1 MCFLLQHY
9 MKKGGTSMLRKCL
22 IIALFFVVA
31 SFPLYAETFQPAGFS
46 LNLTPVALLPVGQY
60 SEFYSTGFGV
70 GLSAEYRF
78 KKRPL
83 FFLSGNV
90 GYSKPPIANDAS
102 SLMLTSIGAGGGV
115 SFEFARKFSVRGFLN
130 GGAYYGQVQNPT
142 DIEGE
147 KTAYNPYVTV
157 GAGFYYYITRGISV
171 GTQVSYNMY
180 YNVYDALGI
189 ALGTAIHFGGFKKR
203 SKADQMLLTPLSGD
217 HVELIDIEFDEV
229 FPVFFKYYDDHPIG
243 NASIRNRES
252 GELTDIRVNL
262 FVKRYMDSP
271 KECAVLETLG
281 KGEEQ
286 PIELS
291 ALFNEGVLEI
301 TEGTKVAADIT
312 VDYKYKGQQYTHT
325 KVETMSLYDR
335 NATRWDDDRKAAA
348 FVTAKDPVVLKFA
361 KSTAGIVND
370 SGMKAVNDNLRMAM
384 AMHEALSLYGM
395 SYVIDPTTPY
405 AEFSQNTTA
414 VDYLQFPKQ
423 SLEYKAGDCDDLS
436 ILYCALLE
444 SVGVETAFIT
454 TPGHIH
460 MAFSV
465 NMSPEAARST
475 FLRDDDLIFYNDKS
489 WIPVEIT
496 TISSGFLKAWDDG
509 ARLWREASM
518 RDKAGFYPIREA
530 WAVYNPVGLP
540 GEGEALNYPHE
551 DKVAQIYRQEM
562 GKFIDREI
570 YPQIVKLQS
579 EIDKSGGSIRLV
591 NKLGVLYA
599 RYGLIDKAEREFS
612 KVLAKNR
619 SYIPTLL
626 NMGNVYYL
634 NGDLDKAMQYY
645 NQAVKKEPNN
655 AKAVLCVARVNHDME
670 NYGTVKKHFD
680 TLKKLDP
687 DLAAQFAYLEMRGDD
702 LARASE
708 AARIKEV
715 MVWDE

>member
-1 MCFLLQHY
+1 
-9 MKKGGTSMLRKCL
+9 MLKKCL
-22 IIALFFVVA
+22 IIALFILSA
-31 SFPLYAETFQPAGFS
+31 TMTLYAENFQPAGFS
-46 LNLTPVALLPVGQY
+46 LNLTPAALLPVSQY
-60 SEFYSTGFGV
+60 SDFYTTGFGV

-78 KKRPL
+78 KKAPL
-83 FFLSGNV
+83 FFLSGNA
-90 GYSKPPIANDAS
+90 GYSQPPIANDNS
-102 SLMLTSIGAGGGV
+102 SLMLTSVGVGGGI
-115 SFEFARKFSVRGFLN
+115 SYEFARRFSVRGFLN
-130 GGAYYGQVQNPT
+130 GGGYYGQVLNPT
-142 DIEGE
+142 DIDGE
-147 KTAYNPYVTV
+147 KSAYNPYVTA
-157 GAGFYYYITRGISV
+157 GAGFYYYISKGISV

-180 YNVYDALGI
+180 YGAYDAIGI
-189 ALGTAIHFGGFKKR
+189 ALGTAIHFGGFKKK
-203 SKADQMLLTPLSGD
+203 SKVDQMMLTPLSGD
-217 HVELIDIEFDEV
+217 HVELINIEFDEV

-243 NASIRNRES
+243 TASIHNRES
-252 GELTDIRVNL
+252 GEITDIRVNL
-262 FVKRYMDSP
+262 FVKQYMDSP

-286 PIELS
+286 TLELS

-312 VDYKYKGQQYTHT
+312 VDYKYKGQQYRHT
-325 KVETMSLYDR
+325 KVETLSLYDR

-348 FVTAKDPVVLKFA
+348 FVTAKDPVVLKFS
-361 KSTAGIVND
+361 KSTAGIVNE
-370 SGMKAVNDNLRMAM
+370 SGMKAVNENLRMAM
-384 AMHEALSLYGM
+384 AMHEALSLFGM
-395 SYVIDPTTPY
+395 SYVVDPTTPY
-405 AEFSQNTTA
+405 AEFSQKTTA

-460 MAFSV
+460 MAFSI

-475 FLRDDDLIFYNDKS
+475 FLRDDDLIFYDDKS

-496 TISSGFLKAWDDG
+496 TIGTGFLKAWDDG
-509 ARLWREASM
+509 AKLWREASM

-530 WAVYNPVGLP
+530 WIVYNPVGLP
-540 GEGEALNYPHE
+540 GEGEGLTYPHE
-551 DKVAQIYRQEM
+551 DKVAQIYKLEM
-562 GKFIDREI
+562 GKFIDQEI
-570 YPQIVKLQS
+570 YPQVVKLQGD
-579 EIDKSGGSIRLV
+579 IDASGGSIRLI

-599 RYGLIDKAEREFS
+599 RYGLIDKAEREFN
-612 KVLAKNR
+612 KVLAKNS
-619 SYIPTLL
+619 SYVPTLL
-626 NMGNVYYL
+626 NMGNVQYL
-634 NGDLDKAMQYY
+634 NGNLDEAIQFY
-645 NQAVKKEPNN
+645 NRAVKKEPDN

-670 NYGTVKKHFD
+670 NYGTVKKQFD

>member
-1 MCFLLQHY
+1 
-9 MKKGGTSMLRKCL
+9 MLKKCL
-22 IIALFFVVA
+22 IIALFFMVA
-31 SFPLYAETFQPAGFS
+31 SLPLFAETFQPSGFS
-46 LNLTPVALLPVGQY
+46 LNLTPEALMPIGQN
-60 SEFYSTGFGV
+60 SDFYTTGFGV

-90 GYSKPPIANDAS
+90 GYNQPPIANDAS
-102 SLMLTSIGAGGGV
+102 SLMLASVGAGGGI
-115 SFEFARKFSVRGFLN
+115 SYEFARKFNVRGFVHS
-130 GGAYYGQVQNPT
+130 GVYYGRVLNST

-147 KTAYNPYVTV
+147 KTAYNPYVTA
-157 GAGFYYYITRGISV
+157 GAGFYYYITKGISV
-171 GTQVSYNMY
+171 GTQVTYNMY
-180 YNVYDALGI
+180 YDVYDALGI
-189 ALGTAIHFGGFKKR
+189 ALGTAFHFGGFKKR
-203 SKADQMLLTPLSGD
+203 AKADKMRLTPLSGD
-217 HVELIDIEFDEV
+217 HVEVIDIEFDEV

-243 NASIRNRES
+243 TAVIRNTES
-252 GELTDIRVNL
+252 GEITDIKVNL
-262 FVKRYMDSP
+262 IVKQYMDSP
-271 KECAVLETLG
+271 KECVAPETLE

-286 PIELS
+286 ALELS
-291 ALFNEGVLEI
+291 ALFNEDVLEI

-312 VDYKYKGQQYTHT
+312 VDYKFKGQQYTYT
-325 KVETMSLYDR
+325 KVETLSLYDR

-348 FVTAKDPVVLKFA
+348 FVTAKDPIVLKFA
-361 KSTAGIVND
+361 KSTAGIVNE
-370 SGMKAVNDNLRMAM
+370 SGMKAVNENLRMAM

-395 SYVIDPTTPY
+395 SYVVDPTTPH

-423 SLEYKAGDCDDLS
+423 SLAYKAGDCDDLS

-454 TPGHIH
+454 SPGHIH

-465 NMSPEAARST
+465 NMSPEASQST
-475 FLRDDDLIFYNDKS
+475 FLRDDDLIYYDDKS

-496 TISSGFLKAWDDG
+496 TIGAGFLKAWDDG
-509 ARLWREASM
+509 AKLWREASM
-518 RDKAGFYPIREA
+518 RDKAGFYPVREA
-530 WAVYNPVGLP
+530 WSIYNPVGLP
-540 GEGEALNYPHE
+540 GEGEALSYPHE
-551 DKVAQIYRQEM
+551 DKVSQIYKQEM
-562 GKFIDREI
+562 GKFIDQEI
-570 YPQIVKLQS
+570 YPQVAKLQD

-599 RYGLIDKAEREFS
+599 RYGLIDKAKREFN
-612 KVLAKNR
+612 KVLAKNS
-619 SYIPTLL
+619 SYLPTLL

-645 NQAVKKEPNN
+645 DRAVKKDPDN

-670 NYGTVKKHFD
+670 NYGTVKKHYN

-687 DLAAQFAYLEMRGDD
+687 DLAAQFAYLDMRGDD